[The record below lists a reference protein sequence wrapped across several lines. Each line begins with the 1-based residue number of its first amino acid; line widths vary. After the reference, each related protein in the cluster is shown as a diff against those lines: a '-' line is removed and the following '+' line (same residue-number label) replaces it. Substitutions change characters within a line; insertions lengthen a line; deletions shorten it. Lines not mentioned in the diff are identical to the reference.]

1 MGHVQKLKREND
13 KNKEKIKTKRDD
25 VIMLGNL
32 IRMKEKDVENLKTSI
47 RTERAN
53 GWTELPKSVSEDD
66 EPCIQNNAVNP
77 PKVFLQP
84 DRVPK
89 FAKQATTSNDVQQLP
104 NRPTTLTL
112 KPIFSLTAQ
121 PHSTTSK
128 DSKRMPEPDRRMP
141 AGPVSIDA
149 TNVQPDV
156 RRASTARDPKKKKKK
171 TNNEK
176 VKAAVEARYRARYVP
191 SIADSVS
198 TSYLLSRKA
207 GEFSR
212 IGDIGLGKNFRGK
225 LHDSAVVSFKRFVVM

>member
-13 KNKEKIKTKRDD
+13 KSKEKIKTKRDD

-89 FAKQATTSNDVQQLP
+89 FANTISIYNYCTSP
-104 NRPTTLTL
+104 APST
-112 KPIFSLTAQ
+112 FS
-121 PHSTTSK
+121 
-128 DSKRMPEPDRRMP
+128 
-141 AGPVSIDA
+141 
-149 TNVQPDV
+149 N
-156 RRASTARDPKKKKKK
+156 
-171 TNNEK
+171 
-176 VKAAVEARYRARYVP
+176 
-191 SIADSVS
+191 
-198 TSYLLSRKA
+198 
-207 GEFSR
+207 
-212 IGDIGLGKNFRGK
+212 GDISEGIQLK
-225 LHDSAVVSFKRFVVM
+225 